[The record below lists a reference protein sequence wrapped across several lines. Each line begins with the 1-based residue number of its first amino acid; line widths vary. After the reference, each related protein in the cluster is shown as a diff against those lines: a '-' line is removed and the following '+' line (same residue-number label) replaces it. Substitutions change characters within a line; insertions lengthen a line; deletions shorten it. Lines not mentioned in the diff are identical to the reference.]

1 MANVSWGPLK
11 ALIVNGEIRYPTT
24 CHYCSKHMY
33 SSVDDALK
41 VAKLMASKG
50 TKNAQVYKC
59 KKHPEQG
66 WHLTSGY

>member
-11 ALIVNGEIRYPTT
+11 QLIANGEIRYPMT
-24 CHYCSKHMY
+24 CHYCIKAMY
-33 SSVDDALK
+33 LTVEDAEK
-41 VAKLMASKG
+41 VAKLMNKKG

-59 KKHPEQG
+59 KKHPKHG